1 MYIEWGVLVVFAGT
15 IGGIFWKQKSGYGRF
30 NTSVLVMT
38 LVLFTASMA
47 FFMGKIETQSFS
59 NILFAVA
66 GYIGGLLV
74 PKEPNS

>member
-1 MYIEWGVLVVFAGT
+1 MSIEWGVLAVFAGT
-15 IGGIFWKQKSGYGRF
+15 IFGIFWKQKEGYGPF
-30 NTSVLVMT
+30 NTSVLVLA

-47 FFMGKIETQSFS
+47 FFAGKFDTQSFS

-74 PKEPNS
+74 PKKQT